1 MLTYIQ
7 ILQLLS
13 FTFLMSLGQIL
24 FKKTAL
30 SISLSMSSNNS
41 LGLVEGLIK
50 ALSVPWLYMA
60 LCVYALAT
68 VFWLY
73 LLQRIPLSIAY
84 PFSAFA
90 MVIVPIVAVLIFGER
105 LTWSYWTGVLFII
118 IGIFI
123 IAR

>member
-7 ILQLLS
+7 ILLLLS
-13 FTFLMSLGQIL
+13 FTCLMSLGQIL
-24 FKKTAL
+24 FEKTAL

-50 ALSVPWLYMA
+50 ALSVPWLYIA

-73 LLQRIPLSIAY
+73 LLQRIPLSLAY

-90 MVIVPIVAVLIFGER
+90 MVIVPIAAVLIFGER
-105 LTWSYWTGVLFII
+105 LTWSYWVGVLFIS

>member
-13 FTFLMSLGQIL
+13 FTFLMSLGQIF

-30 SISLSMSSNNS
+30 SISLSMGSDNS
-41 LGLVEGLIK
+41 LGLIDGLIK
-50 ALSVPWLYMA
+50 ALSVPWLYIA

-68 VFWLY
+68 IFWLY
-73 LLQRIPLSIAY
+73 LLQRIPLSLAY

-90 MVIVPIVAVLIFGER
+90 MVIVPIAAVLIFGER
-105 LTWSYWTGVLFII
+105 LTWSYWAGASFII
-118 IGIFI
+118 IGIII

>member
-30 SISLSMSSNNS
+30 SLSLSISSSNS
-41 LGLVEGLIK
+41 LGLFEGLIK
-50 ALSVPWLYMA
+50 ALSVPWLYLA

-73 LLQRIPLSIAY
+73 LLQRIPLSLAY
-84 PFSAFA
+84 PFSAFS
-90 MVIVPIVAVLIFGER
+90 MVIVPIAAVLIFGER
-105 LTWSYWTGVLFII
+105 LTWSCGVGVLFIT